1 MSVKKVQS
9 LADFKQELG
18 VDKLN
23 VVRSKA
29 GNLYAVD
36 SNEELIAWVSDDIDF
51 TAPMIVF
58 SMQEGTDA
66 WKFIANGEVKPRE
79 TVATI

>member
-9 LADFKQELG
+9 LADFKQELN
-18 VDKLN
+18 VTTLN

-36 SNEELIAWVSDDIDF
+36 AHDELIAWVSEDIDF
-51 TAPMIVF
+51 KQPMIVF
-58 SMQEGTDA
+58 SMQEGDDA

>member
-9 LADFKQELG
+9 LADFKQELN
-18 VDKLN
+18 VTTLN
-23 VVRSKA
+23 VVKSKA

-36 SNEELIAWVSDDIDF
+36 AHDELIAWVSEDIDF

-58 SMQEGTDA
+58 SMQEGTDS